1 LVPRLDVVVQTV
13 ALAQEE
19 IVNEILL
26 TVTVKPLH
34 WPFALNTLPL
44 DHVIVVPDVV
54 TYPDGPV
61 AVVPPPFEYSTSTL
75 QPLPV

>member
-1 LVPRLDVVVQTV
+1 
-13 ALAQEE
+13 
-19 IVNEILL
+19 
-26 TVTVKPLH
+26 VTVKPLH